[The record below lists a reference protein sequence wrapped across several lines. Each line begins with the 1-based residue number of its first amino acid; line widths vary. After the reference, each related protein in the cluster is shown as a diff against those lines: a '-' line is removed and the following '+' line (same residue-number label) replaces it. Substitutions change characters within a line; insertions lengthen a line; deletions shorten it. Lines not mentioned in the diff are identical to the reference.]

1 MTNWLS
7 AVTRWHLKYFIQF
20 VYFEWIYKNQIMN
33 TNDDDKANSD
43 TFEEKYSNGN
53 ESEQLKNLQ
62 FNGVSDMLGSDEKR
76 L

>member
-1 MTNWLS
+1 
-7 AVTRWHLKYFIQF
+7 
-20 VYFEWIYKNQIMN
+20 MN

-62 FNGVSDMLGSDEKR
+62 FDGVSDMLGSDEKR